1 MVGGGAGQFITSEV
15 VASPKDGICHDMLQ
29 QLSMIDV
36 KTDQVSPASRL
47 TQIIKIA
54 FGTRPVI

>member
-1 MVGGGAGQFITSEV
+1 MDGGVRQFIASEV

-36 KTDQVSPASRL
+36 RTDQVSPASRL
-47 TQIIKIA
+47 MQIIRIA